1 MDGLNDEL
9 SFYFPSKLKDRL
21 MLLALVITFRDV

>member
-1 MDGLNDEL
+1 MDGLNGEL
-9 SFYFPSKLKDRL
+9 SFYFSSKLKDRL